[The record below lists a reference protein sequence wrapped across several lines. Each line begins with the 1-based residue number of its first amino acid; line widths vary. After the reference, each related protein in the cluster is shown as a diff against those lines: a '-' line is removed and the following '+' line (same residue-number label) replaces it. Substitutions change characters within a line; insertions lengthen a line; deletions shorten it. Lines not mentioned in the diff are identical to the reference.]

1 MNPRQMANLQKG
13 GDTNNG
19 YSPTKVSS
27 ELTKSLEKVH
37 INGDDDFRDD
47 GRETPPTY
55 ETVDSE

>member
-1 MNPRQMANLQKG
+1 MESVRQIANLQKG
-13 GDTNNG
+13 EWINNG

-47 GRETPPTY
+47 GHEKRHRPTKL
-55 ETVDSE
+55 